1 MNVLAHTPYP
11 DAPCSSKIKKELD
24 MSLYL
29 VILFQLSTTLG
40 SRSNNLASLTQSLSS
55 RFLGV
60 VMTYSSKFE

>member
-1 MNVLAHTPYP
+1 
-11 DAPCSSKIKKELD
+11 

-55 RFLGV
+55 LFLGV